1 MLVKQQKMIISN
13 HLELYDLII
22 TEDNMWRQIKE
33 MIDFQFIY
41 NELADKYC
49 DNNGRPAEDPIMM
62 FKLLLIKCV
71 DNLSDVKL
79 IQNLRVNMAYKY
91 FLDLAPEETNFIDPS
106 LLTKFRRQRLKDV
119 EILDLLIGK
128 TVKLAIEKGII
139 KERNKIIVDST
150 HTVSRYGQISPR
162 QALINVSKE
171 LRKNVYT
178 FNPAMKE
185 KMPKK
190 REASGILED
199 EIKYCEE
206 LIKVLE
212 ENGFDED
219 FISSAVTEK
228 LSLLKEM
235 IEDNNYK
242 LAQSKDQD
250 AKVGHKTADT
260 SFFGYK
266 THIAMTPERI
276 ITGVK
281 VTSGEVHDGK
291 QLEDLIEAS
300 EKAGIKVTEVIGD
313 AAYSD
318 KDNIEMTKKRKI
330 KLVAKLCENITHS
343 THGKKEY
350 EFNKDAGMYVCPEG
364 HMAIKKYII
373 RHKNGVKMSD
383 REAYYFDIE
392 KCKICPRKEGCY
404 KEGAKVKSYTVTIKS
419 DAHKAQEE
427 FQNTEFFKKEYSER
441 YKIESKNGELKQ
453 VYGYDK
459 AQSEGLLGMEIQGA
473 LSIFAANMKRIIKLS
488 TEKDKK

>member
-1 MLVKQQKMIISN
+1 MLIKQQKMIMSSY
-13 HLELYDLII
+13 LELYDILI
-22 TEDNMWRQIKE
+22 TEDNKWRQMKE

-41 NELADKYC
+41 NELKDKYC
-49 DNNGRPAEDPIMM
+49 DDNGRPAEDPIMM
-62 FKLLLIKCV
+62 FKLLLIKCI
-71 DNLSDVKL
+71 DNWSDVKL
-79 IQNLRVNMAYKY
+79 IENIRVNMAYKY
-91 FLDLAPEETNFIDPS
+91 FLDLAPEEIDLIDPS

-128 TVKLAIEKGII
+128 TVEIAKEKGII
-139 KERNKIIVDST
+139 KEKTKIIVDST
-150 HTVSRYGQISPR
+150 HTISRYGQISPR

-171 LRKNVYT
+171 LRKNVYN

-185 KMPKK
+185 LMPKK

-212 ENGFDED
+212 DNGWDQSFP
-219 FISSAVTEK
+219 AVTDK

-235 IEDNNYK
+235 VEDNNYK

-276 ITGVK
+276 VTGVK
-281 VTSGEVHDGK
+281 VTSGEAHDGK
-291 QLEDLIEAS
+291 QLKDLIKVS

-313 AAYSD
+313 AAYSE
-318 KDNIEMTKKRKI
+318 KDNIEMTREKDI
-330 KLVAKLCENITHS
+330 KLVAKLCENITHN
-343 THGKKEY
+343 THRKEEF
-350 EFNKDAGMYVCPEG
+350 EFNKDAGMYICPEG
-364 HMAIKKYII
+364 HMATKKYII
-373 RHKNGVKMSD
+373 RHKNGVKMND

-392 KCKICPRKEGCY
+392 KCKICPRREGCY
-404 KEGAKVKSYTVTIKS
+404 KEGAKAKSYTVTIKS

-427 FQNTEFFKKEYSER
+427 FQNTEYFKEEYSER
-441 YKIESKNGELKQ
+441 YKIEAKNAELKQ

-473 LSIFAANMKRIIKLS
+473 LSIFASNLKRIIKLS
-488 TEKDKK
+488 TEKAKK